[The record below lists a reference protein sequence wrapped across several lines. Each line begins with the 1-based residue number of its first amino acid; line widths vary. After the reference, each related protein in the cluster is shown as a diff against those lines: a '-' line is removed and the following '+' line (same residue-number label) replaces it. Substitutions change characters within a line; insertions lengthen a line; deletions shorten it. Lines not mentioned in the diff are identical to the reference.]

1 MRPRA
6 VLETDPESRHFFW
19 FSWRQRAPI
28 TLFSYL
34 IVVIIEARSGRARA
48 MIWVVLLWAQSAA
61 QQQVQRGEALFLE
74 ASKGC
79 VNCHALKG
87 HGTAAGPDLSIIGR
101 LSPQAI
107 VTAVRS
113 SATQYVQ
120 GVKLK
125 SGESFPGMPAGQDEK
140 MLQFYDVSKMPPE
153 LRKIERTD
161 LESAANQDQ
170 WKHPPS
176 LGGYTNQQLADIIAY
191 IRASVTGTAK
201 SVSAAE
207 IE

>member
-1 MRPRA
+1 
-6 VLETDPESRHFFW
+6 
-19 FSWRQRAPI
+19 
-28 TLFSYL
+28 
-34 IVVIIEARSGRARA
+34 

-74 ASKGC
+74 ASHGC
-79 VNCHALKG
+79 VNCHALNG
-87 HGTAAGPDLSIIGR
+87 HGTAVGPDLSIIGR

-120 GVKLK
+120 AVKLK

-140 MLQFYDVSKMPPE
+140 IIQFYDVSKMPPE
-153 LRKIERTD
+153 LRKIDRAQLD
-161 LESAANQDQ
+161 SAANQDQ

-176 LGGYTNQQLADIIAY
+176 VAAYTNQQLADIIAY
-191 IRASVTGTAK
+191 IRTSVTGNKKT
-201 SVSAAE
+201 VSAAE
-207 IE
+207 LE